1 MTTKT
6 PAKPAIGKKK
16 DEASQRIRIKVRS
29 YDHKIIDQ
37 STRTILE
44 TLERAGAKT
53 AGPIPLPTERRRVT
67 VNKSTFKH
75 KKSRDQF
82 EMRVHKRVIDIV
94 ESTPKTIE
102 ALTSLNLP
110 SGVDVEMKM

>member
-1 MTTKT
+1 MTT
-6 PAKPAIGKKK
+6 PATKKK
-16 DEASQRIRIKVRS
+16 KEDGTQRIRIKVRS

-37 STRTILE
+37 STATILE
-44 TLERAGAKT
+44 TLQRTGAKT

-67 VNKSTFKH
+67 VNRSTFKH
-75 KKSRDQF
+75 KKARDQF

-94 ESTPKTIE
+94 ESTPKTVD

-110 SGVDVEMKM
+110 SGVDVEIKM